1 MKTLDRIAA
10 VPDVRPRSQ
19 RRHLLLAALLV
30 SGVVGVLAAI
40 AVPLYANI

>member
-1 MKTLDRIAA
+1 MKTLGRIAA

-19 RRHLLLAALLV
+19 RLLAALLV
-30 SGVVGVLAAI
+30 SGVVGILAAI